1 MGYAC
6 PVCEIPQQD
15 ETHLANHLA
24 FSAMLGNEDHE
35 EWLDEHVPDWEGMGP
50 EELGERAAA
59 FATEEEFETVFDDTT
74 GGHGHDHGGGAGGR
88 FEDAVPP
95 QRGRQAMGGDVGGVL
110 AEAEAMT
117 REMYESEE
125 E

>member
-6 PVCEIPQQD
+6 PVCDIPQQD

-24 FSAMLGNEDHE
+24 FSAMLDHADHE
-35 EWLDEHVPDWEGMGP
+35 EWLDEHVPDWEEMEP
-50 EELGERAAA
+50 ETLGERVSP
-59 FATEEEFETVFDDTT
+59 FASEEEFPRMFEDTT
-74 GGHGHDHGGGAGGR
+74 VDHDHPPR
-88 FEDAVPP
+88 FEESIPT
-95 QRGRQAMGGDVGGVL
+95 QRGRQAVGTDTSEIL

>member
-6 PVCEIPQQD
+6 PVCEIPQQN

-24 FSAMLGNEDHE
+24 FAAMLGNEDHE
-35 EWLDEHVPDWEGMGP
+35 HWLDEHVPNWEGMGP
-50 EELGERAAA
+50 ETLGERVAT
-59 FATEEEFETVFDDTT
+59 FAPEVPFDEEFENTT
-74 GGHGHDHGGGAGGR
+74 QPPR
-88 FEDAVPP
+88 FEESIPR
-95 QRGRQAMGGDVGGVL
+95 QRGRQAMGGKTSEIL

>member
-1 MGYAC
+1 MGYTC
-6 PVCEIPQQD
+6 PICEIPQQD

-24 FSAMLGNEDHE
+24 FAAMLGNGDHE
-35 EWLDEHVPDWEGMGP
+35 EWLDEYVPEWEGIGP
-50 EELGERAAA
+50 ERLGERVST
-59 FATEEEFETVFDDTT
+59 FASEAEFETVFEDTT
-74 GGHGHDHGGGAGGR
+74 GGHDHPPR
-88 FEDAVPP
+88 FEESVPR
-95 QRGRQAMGGDVGGVL
+95 QRGRQATGGDVGDVL

>member
-24 FSAMLGNEDHE
+24 FSAMLGREGHE

-59 FATEEEFETVFDDTT
+59 FATEEEFETVFEDTT
-74 GGHGHDHGGGAGGR
+74 GNRGGAGR

-95 QRGRQAMGGDVGGVL
+95 QRGRQAMGGEASEVL

>member
-24 FSAMLGNEDHE
+24 FSAMLGREGHE

-50 EELGERAAA
+50 EELGERAAT
-59 FATEEEFETVFDDTT
+59 FATEEEFETVFEDTT
-74 GGHGHDHGGGAGGR
+74 GSHGGAGR

-95 QRGRQAMGGDVGGVL
+95 QRGRQAMGGDASEVL

>member
-24 FSAMLGNEDHE
+24 FSAMLGHEDHE
-35 EWLDEHVPDWEGMGP
+35 EWLDEHVLDWEEMDP
-50 EELGERAAA
+50 ETLGERAVT
-59 FATEEEFETVFDDTT
+59 FAPEEEFPQVFEDTT
-74 GGHGHDHGGGAGGR
+74 ADHERPPR
-88 FEDAVPP
+88 FEESIPT
-95 QRGRQAMGGDVGGVL
+95 QRGRQAMSGEANEIL

-117 REMYESEE
+117 REMYDSDEE
-125 E
+125 

>member
-24 FSAMLGNEDHE
+24 FAAMLGNEDHE

-50 EELGERAAA
+50 DELGERVAA
-59 FATEEEFETVFDDTT
+59 FAPEEEFEAVFEDTT
-74 GGHGHDHGGGAGGR
+74 GHDHGGPGR
-88 FEDAVPP
+88 LEDAIPA
-95 QRGRQAMGGDVGGVL
+95 QRGRQAMGGETGEIL

>member
-35 EWLDEHVPDWEGMGP
+35 GWLDEHVPGWGEMDAET
-50 EELGERAAA
+50 LGERAAT
-59 FATEEEFETVFDDTT
+59 FASEEEFETVFEDTI
-74 GGHGHDHGGGAGGR
+74 GGHDHGDPGR
-88 FEDAVPP
+88 LEDAVPP
-95 QRGRQAMGGDVGGVL
+95 QRGRQAMGGEASEIL

-117 REMYESEE
+117 SEMYESEE